1 MDKNNQIL
9 NQRQS
14 NNMLC
19 TREIKLEV
27 RDNFWYIWGIL
38 YYPQPKKMSFGK
50 PCYLRTITLPLV
62 LIRHYGQRFLQ
73 V

>member
-27 RDNFWYIWGIL
+27 RDNFWYIWGNL
-38 YYPQPKKMSFGK
+38 YFPQPKEMSFGK
-50 PCYLRTITLPLV
+50 PCYLRTITHCP
-62 LIRHYGQRFLQ
+62 
-73 V
+73 